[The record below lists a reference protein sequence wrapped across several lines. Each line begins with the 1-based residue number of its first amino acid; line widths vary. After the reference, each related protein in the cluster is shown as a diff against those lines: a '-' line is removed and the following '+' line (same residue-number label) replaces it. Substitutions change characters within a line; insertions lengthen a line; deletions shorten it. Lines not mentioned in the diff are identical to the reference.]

1 MIDPAP
7 AVDHPTLRARWEELK
22 ANGDRA
28 VEIAGSLT
36 PSQLWE
42 RPRPKRWSVGEHLD
56 HLVRA
61 GDACLEVIDEAIAGA
76 QPPHG
81 GTSAAREPRPNI
93 LERILLHG
101 LEPPARLRIPA
112 PARIRPRRPH
122 SAVEPARSEN
132 DDPADPRARLQE
144 KRQDYARRLEA
155 AEGLDLG
162 AVEVRSPFVP
172 MVRISLDT
180 AFRIVCG
187 HERRHLA
194 QAEKALEGI

>member
-1 MIDPAP
+1 VIDPAP
-7 AVDHPTLRARWEELK
+7 DVDHPTLRERWDELK

-28 VEIAGSLT
+28 VAIAGSLT

-42 RPRPKRWSVGEHLD
+42 RPRPKRWSVGECLD

-61 GDACLEVIDEAIAGA
+61 GDAYLEVIDEAVTHARPA
-76 QPPHG
+76 EHAD
-81 GTSAAREPRPNI
+81 AARKPQPNV

-132 DDPADPRARLQE
+132 DDPTDPRVRFQE

-162 AVEVRSPFVP
+162 AVDVRSPFVP
-172 MVRISLDT
+172 VVRISLDT

-187 HERRHLA
+187 HERRHLE
-194 QAEKALEGI
+194 QAEKALEGN